1 MVSLKNVTK
10 KYGDHI
16 AVNSINLE
24 IQSGQFV
31 VLVGPSGCGK
41 TTTLKMIN
49 RLIEPTSGEIFFE
62 EKNIDAINPVQLRR
76 NIGYVIQGIGL
87 FPNMTILENVEIV
100 PKLLKWPKE
109 KTRKKAYELMETV
122 GMDPD
127 VYANKFPSEL
137 SGGEQQRIGV
147 LRAVA
152 AEPSLILMD
161 EPFGALD
168 PITRDNLQEEV
179 KKLHKTI
186 QTTFVFVTHDM
197 SEAIKIAD
205 IIVFMNHGSI
215 VQVATPEEIL
225 RSPAN
230 DFVRNFIG
238 NHIAARVENV
248 TVKDVMSKNIK
259 TVSAQDAIETVRF
272 VFQDGQSKYLVAVD
286 KCGNAEG
293 VITPDRLPLGS
304 TDEIASDLMDRNIA
318 SVCVKDSRQTAFRTL
333 KQTGADFL
341 AVLDERGQIA
351 GLVSNTELLDSAAQD
366 LWGRCEN

>member
-10 KYGDHI
+10 KYGDRI
-16 AVNSINLE
+16 AVNSIDLE
-24 IQSGQFV
+24 IHSGQFV
-31 VLVGPSGCGK
+31 VVVGPSGCGK

-49 RLIEPTSGEIFFE
+49 RLVEPTSGEISFGG
-62 EKNIDAINPVQLRR
+62 KNIESINPVQLRR
-76 NIGYVIQGIGL
+76 SIGYVIQGIGL

-122 GMDPD
+122 GMDPS
-127 VYANKFPSEL
+127 VYAYKFPSEL

-147 LRAVA
+147 LRAMA

-179 KKLHKTI
+179 KKLHKTV

-230 DFVRNFIG
+230 DFVRDFIG
-238 NHIAARVENV
+238 NHIAARGEDA
-248 TVKDVMSKNIK
+248 TVKDVMSENIK
-259 TVSAQDAIETVRF
+259 TVSAQDSVETLRLL
-272 VFQDGQSKYLVAVD
+272 FQNGQTKYLVAVNQS
-286 KCGNAEG
+286 GNTEG
-293 VITPDRLPLGS
+293 IITPDRLSLCSADG
-304 TDEIASDLMDRNIA
+304 AVSDLMNRNIA
-318 SVCVKDSRQTAFRTL
+318 SIRVNESRETAFHTL
-333 KQTGADFL
+333 KQTGADYL
-341 AVLDERGQIA
+341 AVMDERGQIA